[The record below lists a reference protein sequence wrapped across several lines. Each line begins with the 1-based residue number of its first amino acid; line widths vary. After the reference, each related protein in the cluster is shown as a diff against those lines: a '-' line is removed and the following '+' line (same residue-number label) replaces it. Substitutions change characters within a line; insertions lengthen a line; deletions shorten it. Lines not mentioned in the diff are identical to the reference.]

1 MSISVWVRK
10 PQNRAVALGNDLI
23 LPCEA
28 QWLDKNNTSVV
39 LSYAW
44 SLDDGNLT
52 SKASRFFNN
61 SLFISTVSVR
71 ELGNYSCTVTSRQ
84 HADTDQ
90 TNSTAA
96 NLTGT
101 AVVIAACELNV
112 NV

>member
-90 TNSTAA
+90 TNSAAA